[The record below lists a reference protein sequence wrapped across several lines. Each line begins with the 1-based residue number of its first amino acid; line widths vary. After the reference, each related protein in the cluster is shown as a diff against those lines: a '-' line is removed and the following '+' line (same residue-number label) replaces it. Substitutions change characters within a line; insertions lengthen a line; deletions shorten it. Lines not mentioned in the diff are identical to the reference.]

1 MGYVREFKCVRSGA
15 VRMVSWAFVLGCLL
29 LAGGC
34 GTRGATVGD
43 LGDMTVGQ
51 DELFQ
56 YVPKDDGIPLSST
69 ELAVLNATGEL
80 DTRLS
85 ADAMDAVTI
94 QYKYFLH
101 KARPTFERFLRRAE
115 VYLPYVKQVF
125 KERGLPEDLAYI
137 AFIES
142 GYNPFVVSRAGA
154 AGTWQFMPF
163 TGQKYGLMQDWWMD
177 ERHDTF
183 KATYAA
189 ADYLA
194 KLYGDFKDWHLAIA
208 AYNAGEGKIGRALE
222 GTGAQSFFEL
232 VRKNDML
239 DERARLKDETKQY
252 VPRFLAVCKM
262 MRHLEKLGFAPP
274 DPGAATTL
282 TKVEARPGTDLT
294 VVAQAVGMDWAEFS
308 TRNLAYKRHVSPV
321 DRGSS
326 LYVPQDAVDRA
337 LACLDDAR
345 TQRAGGWTSY
355 TAKKND
361 SWQRISAQSGVPV
374 GVLKKINDN
383 KALKAGVSLRIPGG
397 GASPAAVQIAR
408 ATPASVKKKEDAAL
422 VFVARKDAHVS
433 ARPAAAPEEKPQADR
448 GKGAQATKAV
458 SMPAPKP
465 EAKPAAKAET
475 VHVAKAGDTVYSIA
489 RSYGT
494 DVDSVLRANQ
504 LASPQQLRAGQK
516 VRIPGASAG
525 APSWDANPQRP
536 PKQREN
542 KIGDTKA
549 GKPESSART
558 VSVADAAGNAGMYRV
573 QPGDTLYSIARKHKL
588 PPQDVMRIN
597 KMSDE
602 AILRPGDTIRLA
614 LK

>member
-1 MGYVREFKCVRSGA
+1 MHVRSGA
-15 VRMVSWAFVLGCLL
+15 VRMVLWTFVLGCLL
-29 LAGGC
+29 LAAGC

-282 TKVEARPGTDLT
+282 TKVEARPGTDLI
-294 VVAQAVGMDWAEFS
+294 VLAQAVGMDWTEFS
-308 TRNLAYKRHVSPV
+308 SRNPAYKRHVSPV

-326 LYVPQDAVDRA
+326 LYVPKDAVGRA
-337 LACLDDAR
+337 LACLDDTR

-361 SWQRISAQSGVPV
+361 SWQRISAHSGVPV

-397 GASPAAVQIAR
+397 GASPAAVQIAQ
-408 ATPASVKKKEDAAL
+408 ATPAVVKKRE
-422 VFVARKDAHVS
+422 
-433 ARPAAAPEEKPQADR
+433 
-448 GKGAQATKAV
+448 GAQTAKAAG
-458 SMPAPKP
+458 MPAPKT
-465 EAKPAAKAET
+465 EAKPVVKEGSA
-475 VHVAKAGDTVYSIA
+475 HLAKAGDTVYSIA
-489 RSYGT
+489 RMYGT
-494 DVDSVLRANQ
+494 DVDSVMRANQ
-504 LASPQQLRAGQK
+504 LGAPKELRAGQMLH
-516 VRIPGASAG
+516 IPGASA
-525 APSWDANPQRP
+525 AVDAKPQSPSRQG
-536 PKQREN
+536 N
-542 KIGDTKA
+542 KNGDTKA
-549 GKPESSART
+549 NKPEPNARAASA
-558 VSVADAAGNAGMYRV
+558 AGGAGNAATYRV
-573 QPGDTLYSIARKHKL
+573 QPGDTMYSIARRHSM
-588 PPQDVMRIN
+588 PPQDLMRIN
-597 KMSDE
+597 KIGDPTM
-602 AILRPGDTIRLA
+602 LRAGDTIKVVLN
-614 LK
+614 